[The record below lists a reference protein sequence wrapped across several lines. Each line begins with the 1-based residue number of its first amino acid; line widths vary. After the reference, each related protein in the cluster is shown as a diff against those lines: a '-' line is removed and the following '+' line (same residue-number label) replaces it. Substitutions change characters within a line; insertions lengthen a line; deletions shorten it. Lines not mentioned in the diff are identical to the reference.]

1 MFEDAFGKIK
11 EATGVSDLE
20 EVLQKI
26 DTQES
31 TRDNLMKLSKENQTK
46 IEELQEDLKKS
57 GARLE
62 ELKYAGPSARSGARK
77 IIDDI
82 EQKCT
87 EAMERREKHK
97 TKYERVKRKRYV
109 FTTTNYSY
117 VTSNQTR
124 KNNKQTKRYRC
135 VGCQG
140 TG

>member
-1 MFEDAFGKIK
+1 MKLSKKLKMFEDAFGRIK
-11 EATGVSDLE
+11 EATGVSDVE

-31 TRDNLMKLSKENQTK
+31 TRENLTKLSKENQIK

-77 IIDDI
+77 IIDEI

-87 EAMERREKHK
+87 WCSRVLERISLFHVSVMSLKL
-97 TKYERVKRKRYV
+97 
-109 FTTTNYSY
+109 
-117 VTSNQTR
+117 
-124 KNNKQTKRYRC
+124 
-135 VGCQG
+135 
-140 TG
+140 